1 MDNLKYALRYDIRYI
16 RKGSIEVP
24 HPHSGFK
31 WTVDVFYFEVPYR
44 RTSFSYAQYYH
55 FTSYNLFVSDYLLR
69 YLNSMLNRRY
79 WEI

>member
-31 WTVDVFYFEVPYR
+31 WTVDVFYFEVPIDVQASHMPNTTTLPVTTY
-44 RTSFSYAQYYH
+44 
-55 FTSYNLFVSDYLLR
+55 LFLTTF
-69 YLNSMLNRRY
+69 
-79 WEI
+79 